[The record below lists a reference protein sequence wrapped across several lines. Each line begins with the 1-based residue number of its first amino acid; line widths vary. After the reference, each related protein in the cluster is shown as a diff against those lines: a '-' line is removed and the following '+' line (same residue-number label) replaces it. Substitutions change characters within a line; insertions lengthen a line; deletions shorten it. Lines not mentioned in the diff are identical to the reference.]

1 MQRIQKKLNNLQQK
15 TLFVLFCILLSIL
28 SSRLIDRQL
37 TVQLI
42 WISGSTSSV
51 RKINISRQRLIRWSI
66 LAGSLLVMVGVS
78 IHFFG
83 FRIALQFQPQLA
95 RTMGDVITA
104 DEQQVV
110 LTQHQQQLARLNQQH
125 QAALDKRAKELADA
139 QANRIKELAE
149 ADAQHQKQLERLSQ
163 SQQAALAQREKKQKD
178 LITSYEHQLAL
189 IQVDF
194 KETTMQFSREKKEI
208 DALYRKKLE
217 ALNAQMTT
225 MTSKIGELNALKDRF
240 ANLAAPAPIKNK
252 MSDSSGRGG
261 PLRPVVFKSAPNAY
275 LEDELDY
282 TIAKISSVN
291 TTAQGLQELWATRY
305 QLLTHLP
312 LGAPLP
318 MALGLNSNFGPRV
331 DPITRTVAQHSG
343 IDFVAKVGTPILAS
357 GNGTVLRAGW
367 DGAYGLTVEIK
378 HAEGYVSKYAHASKI
393 DVAVGQTVTRGQ
405 KIAEVGLTGRTT
417 GAHLHFEVL
426 YNGQLVNPMQVLVVP
441 GSKQN

>member
-1 MQRIQKKLNNLQQK
+1 MQPNPRKLNNIQHL
-15 TLFVLFCILLSIL
+15 TLFNRFCILLSIL
-28 SSRLIDRQL
+28 SSRLIERPL

-66 LAGSLLVMVGVS
+66 LVGVLLMMIGVS

-104 DEQQVV
+104 DEQQVI
-110 LTQHQQQLARLNQQH
+110 LAQHQQQLARLTQQH
-125 QAALDKRAKELADA
+125 QAALDKRAKELV
-139 QANRIKELAE
+139 E
-149 ADAQHQKQLERLSQ
+149 ADVQHQKQLERITQ
-163 SQQAALAQREKKQKD
+163 TQQTVLAQREKKQKD
-178 LITSYEHQLAL
+178 LVASYEHQLAL
-189 IQVDF
+189 MQVDF
-194 KETTMQFSREKKEI
+194 KETTMQFGREKKEI

-217 ALNAQMTT
+217 ALNVQMTG
-225 MTSKIGELNALKDRF
+225 MTSKIGELNGLKERF
-240 ANLAAPAPIKNK
+240 ATLAAPAPVKNK
-252 MSDSSGRGG
+252 MSDNSGRGG
-261 PLRPVVFKSAPNAY
+261 PLRPVVFKSAPNTY

-282 TIAKISSVN
+282 TIAKISSLN
-291 TTAQGLQELWATRY
+291 TTAQGLQELWTTQY
-305 QLLTHLP
+305 QLLTRLP

-357 GNGTVLRAGW
+357 GGGTVLRAGW

-393 DVAVGQTVTRGQ
+393 DVTIGQPVTRGQ

-441 GSKQN
+441 GSKQYPPG

>member
-1 MQRIQKKLNNLQQK
+1 M
-15 TLFVLFCILLSIL
+15 
-28 SSRLIDRQL
+28 
-37 TVQLI
+37 QLI

-51 RKINISRQRLIRWSI
+51 KKINISRQRLIRWSA
-66 LAGSLLVMVGVS
+66 LAGVLLIMLGIS

-83 FRIALQFQPQLA
+83 FRIALQFKPQLA

-104 DEQQVV
+104 DEQSALQA
-110 LTQHQQQLARLNQQH
+110 QHQQQLARLAQQH
-125 QAALDKRAKELADA
+125 QAALDKRTKELADA
-139 QANRIKELAE
+139 
-149 ADAQHQKQLERLSQ
+149 DALHQKQLDRLNQ
-163 SQQAALAQREKKQKD
+163 AQQTALAQREKRQKD
-178 LITSYEHQLAL
+178 LIASYEHQLAL
-189 IQVDF
+189 VQVDF

-217 ALNAQMTT
+217 TLNTQMTA
-225 MTSKIGELNALKDRF
+225 MTGKIGELNSLKERF
-240 ANLAAPAPIKNK
+240 ATLAAPAPIKNK

-261 PLRPVVFKSAPNAY
+261 PLRPVVFKSASNAY
-275 LEDELDY
+275 LEDELDS
-282 TIAKISSVN
+282 TIAKVSALN
-291 TTAQGLQELWATRY
+291 TTALGLQELWTTRY

-331 DPITRTVAQHSG
+331 DPITGTVAQHSG
-343 IDFVAKVGTPILAS
+343 IDFVAKVGTSILAA

-378 HAEGYVSKYAHASKI
+378 HAEGYISKYAHASKI
-393 DVAVGQTVTRGQ
+393 AVVAGQTVTRGQ

-426 YNGQLVNPMQVLVVP
+426 RHGQFVNPMQVLVAP

>member
-1 MQRIQKKLNNLQQK
+1 M
-15 TLFVLFCILLSIL
+15 
-28 SSRLIDRQL
+28 
-37 TVQLI
+37 QLI

-51 RKINISRQRLIRWSI
+51 KKINISRQRLIRWSAF
-66 LAGSLLVMVGVS
+66 AGVLLIMLGVS

-83 FRIALQFQPQLA
+83 FRIALQFKPQLA

-104 DEQQVV
+104 DEQSALQA
-110 LTQHQQQLARLNQQH
+110 QHQQQLARLAQQH
-125 QAALDKRAKELADA
+125 QAALDKRTKELADA
-139 QANRIKELAE
+139 
-149 ADAQHQKQLERLSQ
+149 DALHQKQLDRLNQ
-163 SQQAALAQREKKQKD
+163 AQQTALAQREKRQKD
-178 LITSYEHQLAL
+178 LIASYEHQLAL
-189 IQVDF
+189 VQVDF

-217 ALNAQMTT
+217 TLNTQMTA
-225 MTSKIGELNALKDRF
+225 MTGKIGELNSLKERF
-240 ANLAAPAPIKNK
+240 ATLAAPAPIKNK

-261 PLRPVVFKSAPNAY
+261 PLRPVVFKSASNAY
-275 LEDELDY
+275 LEDELDS
-282 TIAKISSVN
+282 TIAKVSALN
-291 TTAQGLQELWATRY
+291 TTALGLQELWTTRY

-331 DPITRTVAQHSG
+331 DPITGTVAQHSG
-343 IDFVAKVGTPILAS
+343 IDFVAKVGTSILAA

-378 HAEGYVSKYAHASKI
+378 HAEGYISKYAHASKI
-393 DVAVGQTVTRGQ
+393 AVVAGQTVTRGQ

-426 YNGQLVNPMQVLVVP
+426 RHGQFVNPMQVLVVP

>member
-1 MQRIQKKLNNLQQK
+1 VGILSLRLIK
-15 TLFVLFCILLSIL
+15 TL
-28 SSRLIDRQL
+28 SS
-37 TVQLI
+37 VQLI

-66 LAGSLLVMVGVS
+66 SAGVLLIMLGVS

-83 FRIALQFQPQLA
+83 FRIALQFQPKLA

-104 DEQQVV
+104 DEQQAV
-110 LTQHQQQLARLNQQH
+110 LAQHQQQLARLTQQH
-125 QAALDKRAKELADA
+125 QAALDKRAKELAEA
-139 QANRIKELAE
+139 QSNRIKELAE
-149 ADAQHQKQLERLSQ
+149 TDAQYQKQLERVTQ
-163 SQQAALAQREKKQKD
+163 TQQTALAQREKKQKD
-178 LITSYEHQLAL
+178 LVASYEHQLAL
-189 IQVDF
+189 MHVDF

-208 DALYRKKLE
+208 DGLYRKKLE
-217 ALNAQMTT
+217 ALNVQMTG
-225 MTSKIGELNALKDRF
+225 MTSKIGELNALKERL
-240 ANLAAPAPIKNK
+240 ATLAAPAPVKNK
-252 MSDSSGRGG
+252 MSDASGRGG

-282 TIAKISSVN
+282 TIAKISALN
-291 TTAQGLQELWATRY
+291 TTALGLRELWATRY

-357 GNGTVLRAGW
+357 GNGTVSRAGW

-393 DVAVGQTVTRGQ
+393 EVAVGQTVTRGQ

-441 GSKQN
+441 GSKQNQPK

>member
-1 MQRIQKKLNNLQQK
+1 
-15 TLFVLFCILLSIL
+15 
-28 SSRLIDRQL
+28 
-37 TVQLI
+37 VQLI

-51 RKINISRQRLIRWSI
+51 KKINISRQRLIRWSA
-66 LAGSLLVMVGVS
+66 LAGVLLIMLGIS

-83 FRIALQFQPQLA
+83 FRIALQFKPQLA

-104 DEQQVV
+104 DEQSALQA
-110 LTQHQQQLARLNQQH
+110 QHQQQLARLAQQH
-125 QAALDKRAKELADA
+125 QAALDKRTKELADA
-139 QANRIKELAE
+139 
-149 ADAQHQKQLERLSQ
+149 DALHQKQLDRLNQ
-163 SQQAALAQREKKQKD
+163 AQQTALAQREKRQKD
-178 LITSYEHQLAL
+178 LIASYEHQLAL
-189 IQVDF
+189 VQVDF

-217 ALNAQMTT
+217 TLNTQMTS
-225 MTSKIGELNALKDRF
+225 MTGKIGELNSLKERF
-240 ANLAAPAPIKNK
+240 ATLAAPAPIKNK

-261 PLRPVVFKSAPNAY
+261 PLRPVVFKSASNAY
-275 LEDELDY
+275 LEDELDS
-282 TIAKISSVN
+282 TIAKVSALN
-291 TTAQGLQELWATRY
+291 TTALGLQELWTTRY

-331 DPITRTVAQHSG
+331 DPITGTVAQHSG
-343 IDFVAKVGTPILAS
+343 IDFVAKVGTSILAA

-393 DVAVGQTVTRGQ
+393 AVVAGQTVTRGQ

-426 YNGQLVNPMQVLVVP
+426 RHGQFVNPMQVLVAP

>member
-1 MQRIQKKLNNLQQK
+1 ML
-15 TLFVLFCILLSIL
+15 
-28 SSRLIDRQL
+28 
-37 TVQLI
+37 
-42 WISGSTSSV
+42 
-51 RKINISRQRLIRWSI
+51 
-66 LAGSLLVMVGVS
+66 GVS

-83 FRIALQFQPQLA
+83 FRIALQFQPKLA

-104 DEQQVV
+104 DEQQV
-110 LTQHQQQLARLNQQH
+110 LLAQHQQQLARLTQQH
-125 QAALDKRAKELADA
+125 QAALDKRTKELAEA
-139 QANRIKELAE
+139 QSNRAKELAE
-149 ADAQHQKQLERLSQ
+149 ADAQHQKQLDRLTQ
-163 SQQAALAQREKKQKD
+163 TQQTALAQREKKQKD
-178 LITSYEHQLAL
+178 LVTSYEHQLAL
-189 IQVDF
+189 MQVDF

-217 ALNAQMTT
+217 ALNVQMTT
-225 MTSKIGELNALKDRF
+225 MTSKIGELNALKERF
-240 ANLAAPAPIKNK
+240 ATLAAPAPVKNK
-252 MSDSSGRGG
+252 MSDSTGRGG
-261 PLRPVVFKSAPNAY
+261 PLRPVVFKSAPNTY

-282 TIAKISSVN
+282 TIAKISSLN
-291 TTAQGLQELWATRY
+291 TTALGLQELWATRY

-343 IDFVAKVGTPILAS
+343 IDFVAKVGTPILAA
-357 GNGTVLRAGW
+357 GNGTVSRAGW

-378 HAEGYVSKYAHASKI
+378 HAEGYVSKYAHASKL

-441 GSKQN
+441 GSKQSPPK

>member
-1 MQRIQKKLNNLQQK
+1 M
-15 TLFVLFCILLSIL
+15 LLI
-28 SSRLIDRQL
+28 
-37 TVQLI
+37 
-42 WISGSTSSV
+42 
-51 RKINISRQRLIRWSI
+51 
-66 LAGSLLVMVGVS
+66 MVGVS

-83 FRIALQFQPQLA
+83 FRIALQFQPKLA

-104 DEQQVV
+104 DEQQFV
-110 LTQHQQQLARLNQQH
+110 LAQHQQQLASLAQQH
-125 QAALDKRAKELADA
+125 QAALDKRTKELAEA
-139 QANRIKELAE
+139 QSNRAKELAE
-149 ADAQHQKQLERLSQ
+149 ADAQYQKQLDRLTQ
-163 SQQAALAQREKKQKD
+163 TQQTALAQREKKQKD
-178 LITSYEHQLAL
+178 LVTSYEHQLAL
-189 IQVDF
+189 MQVDF

-217 ALNAQMTT
+217 ALNVQMTT
-225 MTSKIGELNALKDRF
+225 MTSKIGELNALKERF
-240 ANLAAPAPIKNK
+240 ATLAAPAPVKNK
-252 MSDSSGRGG
+252 MSDATGRGG
-261 PLRPVVFKSAPNAY
+261 PLRPVVFKSTPNAY

-282 TIAKISSVN
+282 TIAKISSLN
-291 TTAQGLQELWATRY
+291 TTALGLQELWTTRY
-305 QLLTHLP
+305 QLLAHLP
-312 LGAPLP
+312 LGAPLPLP

-357 GNGTVLRAGW
+357 GNGTVSRAGW

-378 HAEGYVSKYAHASKI
+378 HAEGYVSKYAHASKL
-393 DVAVGQTVTRGQ
+393 DVAVGQVVTRGQ

>member
-1 MQRIQKKLNNLQQK
+1 M
-15 TLFVLFCILLSIL
+15 
-28 SSRLIDRQL
+28 
-37 TVQLI
+37 QLI

-51 RKINISRQRLIRWSI
+51 KKINISRQRLIRWSA
-66 LAGSLLVMVGVS
+66 LAGVLLIMLGIS

-83 FRIALQFQPQLA
+83 FRIALQFKPQLA

-104 DEQQVV
+104 DEQSALQA
-110 LTQHQQQLARLNQQH
+110 QHQQQLARLAQQH
-125 QAALDKRAKELADA
+125 QAALDKRTNELADA
-139 QANRIKELAE
+139 
-149 ADAQHQKQLERLSQ
+149 DALHQKQLDRLNQ
-163 SQQAALAQREKKQKD
+163 AQQTALAQREKRQKD
-178 LITSYEHQLAL
+178 LIASYEHQLAL
-189 IQVDF
+189 VQVDF

-217 ALNAQMTT
+217 TLNTQMTA
-225 MTSKIGELNALKDRF
+225 MTGKIGELNSLKERF
-240 ANLAAPAPIKNK
+240 ATLAAPAPIKNK

-261 PLRPVVFKSAPNAY
+261 PLRPVVFKSASNAY
-275 LEDELDY
+275 LEDELDS
-282 TIAKISSVN
+282 TIAKVSALN
-291 TTAQGLQELWATRY
+291 TTALGLQELWTTRY

-331 DPITRTVAQHSG
+331 DPITGTVAQHSG
-343 IDFVAKVGTPILAS
+343 IDFVAKVGTSILAA

-378 HAEGYVSKYAHASKI
+378 HAEGYISKYAHASKI
-393 DVAVGQTVTRGQ
+393 AVVAGQTVTRGQ

-426 YNGQLVNPMQVLVVP
+426 RHGQFVNPMQVLVAP

>member
-1 MQRIQKKLNNLQQK
+1 MQI
-15 TLFVLFCILLSIL
+15 
-28 SSRLIDRQL
+28 
-37 TVQLI
+37 I

-66 LAGSLLVMVGVS
+66 LAGVLLIMVGVS

-83 FRIALQFQPQLA
+83 FRIALQFQPKLA

-104 DEQQVV
+104 DEQQAV
-110 LTQHQQQLARLNQQH
+110 LTQHQQQLARLTQQH
-125 QAALDKRAKELADA
+125 QAALDKRT
-139 QANRIKELAE
+139 KELAE
-149 ADAQHQKQLERLSQ
+149 AQTNRTKELAEAQSNRAKELAEAEAQYQKQLDRLTQTQQ
-163 SQQAALAQREKKQKD
+163 SALAQREKKQKD
-178 LITSYEHQLAL
+178 LVTSYEHQLAL
-189 IQVDF
+189 MQVDF

-217 ALNAQMTT
+217 ALNVQMTT
-225 MTSKIGELNALKDRF
+225 MTSKIGELNALKERF
-240 ANLAAPAPIKNK
+240 ATLAAPTPVKNK
-252 MSDSSGRGG
+252 MSDATGRGG
-261 PLRPVVFKSAPNAY
+261 PLRPIVFKSTPNAY

-282 TIAKISSVN
+282 TIAKISSLN
-291 TTAQGLQELWATRY
+291 TTALGLQELWATRY

-393 DVAVGQTVTRGQ
+393 DVKVGQTVTRGQ

-441 GSKQN
+441 GSKQSQPK

>member
-1 MQRIQKKLNNLQQK
+1 
-15 TLFVLFCILLSIL
+15 
-28 SSRLIDRQL
+28 
-37 TVQLI
+37 VQLI

-51 RKINISRQRLIRWSI
+51 KKINISRQRLIRWSA
-66 LAGSLLVMVGVS
+66 LAGVLLIMLGIS

-83 FRIALQFQPQLA
+83 FRIALQFKPQLA

-104 DEQQVV
+104 DEQSALQA
-110 LTQHQQQLARLNQQH
+110 QHQQQLARLAQQH
-125 QAALDKRAKELADA
+125 QAALDKRTKELADA
-139 QANRIKELAE
+139 
-149 ADAQHQKQLERLSQ
+149 DALHQKQLDRLNQ
-163 SQQAALAQREKKQKD
+163 AQQTALAQREKRQKD
-178 LITSYEHQLAL
+178 LIASYEHQLAL
-189 IQVDF
+189 VQVDF

-217 ALNAQMTT
+217 TLNTQMTA
-225 MTSKIGELNALKDRF
+225 MTGKIGELNSLKERF
-240 ANLAAPAPIKNK
+240 ATLAAPAPIKNK

-261 PLRPVVFKSAPNAY
+261 PLRPVVFKSASNAY
-275 LEDELDY
+275 LEDELDS
-282 TIAKISSVN
+282 TIAKVSALN
-291 TTAQGLQELWATRY
+291 TTALGLQELWTTRY

-331 DPITRTVAQHSG
+331 DPITGTVAQHSG
-343 IDFVAKVGTPILAS
+343 IDFVAKVGTSILAA

-393 DVAVGQTVTRGQ
+393 AVVAGQTVTRGQ

-426 YNGQLVNPMQVLVVP
+426 RHGQFVNPMQVLVAP

>member
-1 MQRIQKKLNNLQQK
+1 M
-15 TLFVLFCILLSIL
+15 
-28 SSRLIDRQL
+28 
-37 TVQLI
+37 QLI

-51 RKINISRQRLIRWSI
+51 KKINISRQRLIRWSA
-66 LAGSLLVMVGVS
+66 LAGVLLIMLGVS

-83 FRIALQFQPQLA
+83 FRIALQFKPQLA

-104 DEQQVV
+104 DEQSALQA
-110 LTQHQQQLARLNQQH
+110 QHQQQLARLAQQH
-125 QAALDKRAKELADA
+125 QAALDKRTKELADA
-139 QANRIKELAE
+139 
-149 ADAQHQKQLERLSQ
+149 DALHQKQLDRLNQ
-163 SQQAALAQREKKQKD
+163 AQQTALAQREKRQKD
-178 LITSYEHQLAL
+178 LIASYEHQLAL
-189 IQVDF
+189 VQVDF

-217 ALNAQMTT
+217 TLNTQMTA
-225 MTSKIGELNALKDRF
+225 MTGKIGELNSLNERF
-240 ANLAAPAPIKNK
+240 ATLAAPAPIKNK

-261 PLRPVVFKSAPNAY
+261 PLRPVVFKSASNAY
-275 LEDELDY
+275 LEDELDS
-282 TIAKISSVN
+282 TIAKVSALS
-291 TTAQGLQELWATRY
+291 TTALGLQELWTTRY

-331 DPITRTVAQHSG
+331 DPITGTVAQHSG
-343 IDFVAKVGTPILAS
+343 IDFVAKVGTSILAA

-393 DVAVGQTVTRGQ
+393 AVVAGQTVTRGQ

-426 YNGQLVNPMQVLVVP
+426 RQGQFVNPMQVLVVP

>member
-1 MQRIQKKLNNLQQK
+1 MI
-15 TLFVLFCILLSIL
+15 
-28 SSRLIDRQL
+28 
-37 TVQLI
+37 
-42 WISGSTSSV
+42 
-51 RKINISRQRLIRWSI
+51 
-66 LAGSLLVMVGVS
+66 GVS

-83 FRIALQFQPQLA
+83 FRIALQFQPKLA

-104 DEQQVV
+104 DEQQVI
-110 LTQHQQQLARLNQQH
+110 LAQHQQQLARLTQQH
-125 QAALDKRAKELADA
+125 QAALDKRAKELAEA
-139 QANRIKELAE
+139 QSNRVKELAE
-149 ADAQHQKQLERLSQ
+149 ADAQHQKQLERLTQ
-163 SQQAALAQREKKQKD
+163 NQQTTLAQREKKQKD
-178 LITSYEHQLAL
+178 LIATYEHQLAL
-189 IQVDF
+189 MQVDF

-217 ALNAQMTT
+217 ALNVQMTA
-225 MTSKIGELNALKDRF
+225 MTSKIGELNALKERF
-240 ANLAAPAPIKNK
+240 AALAAPAPVKNK

-261 PLRPVVFKSAPNAY
+261 PLRPIVFKSASNAY

-282 TIAKISSVN
+282 TIAKVSSLN
-291 TTAQGLQELWATRY
+291 STALGLHELWATRY

-318 MALGLNSNFGPRV
+318 MALGLNSNFGPRM
-331 DPITRTVAQHSG
+331 DPITRNVAQHSG

-357 GNGTVLRAGW
+357 GNGTVSRAGW

-393 DVAVGQTVTRGQ
+393 DVTVGQTVTRGQ

-441 GSKQN
+441 GPKQNQLK

>member
-1 MQRIQKKLNNLQQK
+1 M
-15 TLFVLFCILLSIL
+15 
-28 SSRLIDRQL
+28 
-37 TVQLI
+37 QLI

-51 RKINISRQRLIRWSI
+51 KKINISRQRLIRWSA
-66 LAGSLLVMVGVS
+66 LAGVLLIMLGIS

-83 FRIALQFQPQLA
+83 FRIALQFKPQLA

-104 DEQQVV
+104 DEQSALQA
-110 LTQHQQQLARLNQQH
+110 QHQQQLARLAQQH
-125 QAALDKRAKELADA
+125 QAALDKRTKELADA
-139 QANRIKELAE
+139 
-149 ADAQHQKQLERLSQ
+149 DALHQKQLDRLNQ
-163 SQQAALAQREKKQKD
+163 AQQTALAQREKRQKD
-178 LITSYEHQLAL
+178 LIASYEHQLAL
-189 IQVDF
+189 VQVDF

-217 ALNAQMTT
+217 TLNTQMTA
-225 MTSKIGELNALKDRF
+225 MTGKIGELNSLKERF
-240 ANLAAPAPIKNK
+240 ATLAAPAPIKNK

-261 PLRPVVFKSAPNAY
+261 PLRPVVFKSASNAY
-275 LEDELDY
+275 LEDELDS
-282 TIAKISSVN
+282 TIAKVSALN
-291 TTAQGLQELWATRY
+291 TTALGLQELWTTRY

-343 IDFVAKVGTPILAS
+343 IDCVAKVGTPSLAA
-357 GNGTVLRAGW
+357 GHGTVLRAGW

-378 HAEGYVSKYAHASKI
+378 HAEGYISKYAHASKI
-393 DVAVGQTVTRGQ
+393 AVVAGQTVTRGQ

-426 YNGQLVNPMQVLVVP
+426 RHGQFVNPMQVLVAP